1 MLDELHTKFEGNP
14 PCGYPPTLRLD
25 QVRVFWPANFVG
37 QARDL
42 ESRFLEKIKLL
53 ENCTD
58 NIYRMRYFPRRSGE
72 VCVAD
77 FSGAVWWTG
86 FVTPRALWPQ
96 QGQTNPFS
104 YYMKGESEQAN

>member
-1 MLDELHTKFEGNP
+1 
-14 PCGYPPTLRLD
+14 
-25 QVRVFWPANFVG
+25 
-37 QARDL
+37 
-42 ESRFLEKIKLL
+42 
-53 ENCTD
+53 
-58 NIYRMRYFPRRSGE
+58 MRYFPRRSGE

-104 YYMKGESEQAN
+104 YYMKGESERAN